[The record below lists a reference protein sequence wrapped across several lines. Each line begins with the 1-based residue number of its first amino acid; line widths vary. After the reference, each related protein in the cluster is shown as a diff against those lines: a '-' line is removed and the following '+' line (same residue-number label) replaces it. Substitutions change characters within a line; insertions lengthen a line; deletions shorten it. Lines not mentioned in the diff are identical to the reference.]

1 MTKSKQALWVTG
13 ALVFAILLGLL
24 IQSVAEGT
32 HYLKDGQKG
41 VAYTF
46 NFSVID
52 SNSPWHLYGTA
63 PAAADVHVYQD
74 GVSGARATNAVTDRG
89 LFMELTLTIAEMT
102 AVNWVAVEVNDISS
116 PPLYGDEVFY
126 IPIIIGDPCLAST
139 TTSGTVTTAQTGD
152 VYAQLPTNFSSLEI
166 SASGIVDS
174 NLLTVEGADATDTLG
189 TAQTGDTYAELPT
202 NFSATVITAGGVVD
216 ADVEAIGGVD
226 GDPNRTGYLSVV
238 VEWLTNGTTIG
249 RPVPLSEDI
258 SEVLVDASGYTK
270 ISDGTGTGQVSLT
283 NGLVGINLDDTAGTL
298 DAAEIGG
305 DAITAAKIAADAI
318 GSSEW
323 ATSAI
328 DKLLDDTTDNNKIR
342 KSVAY
347 WITRV
352 KGGDPVD
359 LYVAET
365 AQGGSTNSITLA
377 ATASATDNAYRY
389 MLVELKSGTGA
400 PATRTVVSY
409 SGTTKI
415 ATVGEDWPGDSPDA
429 TTTYTLWAAPSSVY
443 ADEGLA
449 QAGDATTIT
458 LASTAPDVDDITGWI
473 KLSSGTG
480 APDTQ
485 EIVDYDGATKVLTV
499 TGWSGDSPSTDTY
512 YALIP
517 MGTTVSDSTSPTTL
531 SPDDIKAAMM
541 GAEYDDYDEPGTFGW
556 LLQIL
561 LRKP

>member
-1 MTKSKQALWVTG
+1 MTKSKQAMWVAG
-13 ALVFAILLGLL
+13 IVLGAILLGLL
-24 IQSVAEGT
+24 IQSVAEAT
-32 HYLKDGQKG
+32 HYLQEGQKG

-46 NFSVID
+46 NFSIID
-52 SNSPWHLYGTA
+52 SNSPWQLYGTA
-63 PAAADVHVYQD
+63 PAAEDVYVYQD

-89 LFMELTLTIAEMT
+89 LFMELTLTTAEMT
-102 AVNWVAVEVNDISS
+102 AVNWVAVEVNDITS

-139 TTSGTVTTAQTGD
+139 STNGIAIDVAATGE
-152 VYAQLPTNFSSLEI
+152 V
-166 SASGIVDS
+166 
-174 NLLTVEGADATDTLG
+174 
-189 TAQTGDTYAELPT
+189 
-202 NFSATVITAGGVVD
+202 
-216 ADVEAIGGVD
+216 GVD
-226 GDPNRTGYLSVV
+226 FSNV
-238 VEWLTNGTTIG
+238 N
-249 RPVPLSEDI
+249 
-258 SEVLVDASGYTK
+258 
-270 ISDGTGTGQVSLT
+270 
-283 NGLVGINLDDTAGTL
+283 GTL

-318 GSSEW
+318 GSSEF

-328 DKLLDDTTDNNKIR
+328 DKIEDDSLANNKV
-342 KSVAY
+342 KFSLAY

-365 AQGGSTNSITLA
+365 AQGGTTNSITLA
-377 ATASATDNAYRY
+377 ATASTEENAYRY
-389 MLVELKSGTGA
+389 MLVELKSGTGS
-400 PATRTVVSY
+400 PNTRTIVSY
-409 SGTTKI
+409 DGVTKI
-415 ATVGEDWPGDSPDA
+415 ATVGENWDGDSPDA

-458 LASTAPDVDDITGWI
+458 LAATAPDVDDITGWI
-473 KLSSGTG
+473 KLRSGTG

-485 EIVDYDGATKVLTV
+485 EIVDYDGTTKVVTV
-499 TGWSGDSPSTDTY
+499 TGWTGDSPSTDTY

-517 MGTTVSDSTSPTTL
+517 MGSTVSDSSTPSTL
-531 SPDDIKAAMM
+531 TLDDIKAALM
-541 GAEYDDYDEPGTFGW
+541 GSEYDEYDDPGTFGW

>member
-1 MTKSKQALWVTG
+1 MTKSKQAMWVTG
-13 ALVFAILLGLL
+13 ALLFAILLGLL
-24 IQSVAEGT
+24 IQSEVEAT
-32 HYLKDGQKG
+32 HYLREGQKG

-46 NFSVID
+46 NFSIID

-63 PAAADVHVYQD
+63 PAAEDVYVYQD

-89 LFMELTLTIAEMT
+89 LFMELTLTSAEMT
-102 AVNWVAVEVNDISS
+102 AVNWVAVEVNDITA

-139 TTSGTVTTAQTGD
+139 STSGIAIDVAATG
-152 VYAQLPTNFSSLEI
+152 E
-166 SASGIVDS
+166 
-174 NLLTVEGADATDTLG
+174 
-189 TAQTGDTYAELPT
+189 
-202 NFSATVITAGGVVD
+202 
-216 ADVEAIGGVD
+216 
-226 GDPNRTGYLSVV
+226 
-238 VEWLTNGTTIG
+238 
-249 RPVPLSEDI
+249 
-258 SEVLVDASGYTK
+258 
-270 ISDGTGTGQVSLT
+270 
-283 NGLVGINLDDTAGTL
+283 VGIDFSNVNGTL

-305 DAITAAKIAADAI
+305 DAITAAKIAADAF
-318 GSSEW
+318 GASEW
-323 ATSAI
+323 ATAAI
-328 DKLLDDTTDNNKIR
+328 DKLLDNTTANNKI
-342 KSVAY
+342 KNSVAY
-347 WITRV
+347 WLTRV
-352 KGGDPVD
+352 KGGEPVD

-365 AQGGSTNSITLA
+365 AQGGTTNSITLA
-377 ATASATDNAYRY
+377 ATASATDNAYRN
-389 MLVELKSGTGA
+389 MLIELKSGTGA
-400 PATRTVVSY
+400 PATRTIVSY
-409 SGTTKI
+409 VGTTKI
-415 ATVGEDWPGDSPDA
+415 ATVGEDWPGDTPDA